1 MRDVIYTPH
10 RSRLMRVD
18 NVTNPLWSVT
28 FVYLFIILRSVTAV
42 KPFLLNTSSVYHKIR
57 KMKRLLLAFSLFFI
71 TPVSAA
77 EITSKIT
84 DSVQLGVQGAAVQS
98 TRIGASYSASG
109 TNVQATSFGGVGG
122 AGTYDIN
129 TSGQAFSF
137 SESFNAADSVVTDQT
152 VTNGVIGTPNL
163 YGDSV
168 TQLAG
173 DKGSLAGTLSPTGVP
188 TVTAGGAGTTATAQR
203 SIELS
208 VFK

>member
-1 MRDVIYTPH
+1 
-10 RSRLMRVD
+10 
-18 NVTNPLWSVT
+18 
-28 FVYLFIILRSVTAV
+28 
-42 KPFLLNTSSVYHKIR
+42 
-57 KMKRLLLAFSLFFI
+57 MKRLLLISSLFFI

-77 EITSKIT
+77 EITSRIT

-109 TNVQATSFGGVGG
+109 TNIKANTFGGVGG
-122 AGTYDIN
+122 AGSYDIN
-129 TSGQAFSF
+129 TAGQAFSF
-137 SESFNAADSVVTDQT
+137 SETSNVADTPVTTQT
-152 VTNGVIGTPNL
+152 VTNGVVGTPNL

-168 TQLAG
+168 TQVGG
-173 DKGSLAGTLSPTGVP
+173 DKGTLAGTLSPTGVS

>member
-1 MRDVIYTPH
+1 
-10 RSRLMRVD
+10 
-18 NVTNPLWSVT
+18 
-28 FVYLFIILRSVTAV
+28 
-42 KPFLLNTSSVYHKIR
+42 
-57 KMKRLLLAFSLFFI
+57 MKRLLLAFSLFFTI
-71 TPVSAA
+71 PVSAA
-77 EITSKIT
+77 EITSRIT
-84 DSVQLGVQGAAVQS
+84 DSVQLNVQGAAVQS

-109 TNVQATSFGGVGG
+109 TNISATSFGGTNG
-122 AGTYDIN
+122 AGTYNIN

-137 SESFNAADSVVTDQT
+137 SESFNAADSIVTTQS
-152 VTNGVIGTPNL
+152 VSAGAIASPNL

-188 TVTAGGAGTTATAQR
+188 TVTAGGPGTTATGQR

>member
-1 MRDVIYTPH
+1 MQVSSPYK
-10 RSRLMRVD
+10 
-18 NVTNPLWSVT
+18 
-28 FVYLFIILRSVTAV
+28 YLGLYSHLRT
-42 KPFLLNTSSVYHKIR
+42 
-57 KMKRLLLAFSLFFI
+57 MKRLLLISSLFFI

-84 DSVQLGVQGAAVQS
+84 DSVQLNVQGAAVQS
-98 TRIGASYSASG
+98 TRIGASYSVSG
-109 TNVQATSFGGVGG
+109 TNIQSSSFGGVGG

-137 SESFNAADSVVTDQT
+137 SESINAADTPVTTQSVSA
-152 VTNGVIGTPNL
+152 GVIASPNL

-173 DKGSLAGTLSPTGVP
+173 EKGSLAGTLSTTGVP
-188 TVTAGGAGTTATAQR
+188 TVTAGGPGTTATAQR

>member
-1 MRDVIYTPH
+1 
-10 RSRLMRVD
+10 
-18 NVTNPLWSVT
+18 
-28 FVYLFIILRSVTAV
+28 
-42 KPFLLNTSSVYHKIR
+42 
-57 KMKRLLLAFSLFFI
+57 MKRLLLAFSLFFI

-77 EITSKIT
+77 EITSRIT
-84 DSVQLGVQGAAVQS
+84 DSIQLGVQGAAVQS

-109 TNVQATSFGGVGG
+109 TNIQSTSFGGVGG
-122 AGTYDIN
+122 AGTYDVN
-129 TSGQAFSF
+129 TAGQAFSF
-137 SESFNAADSVVTDQT
+137 SETFNAADTPVTTQSV
-152 VTNGVIGTPNL
+152 NAGVIASPNL

>member
-1 MRDVIYTPH
+1 MQVSSPYK
-10 RSRLMRVD
+10 
-18 NVTNPLWSVT
+18 
-28 FVYLFIILRSVTAV
+28 YLGLYSHLRT
-42 KPFLLNTSSVYHKIR
+42 
-57 KMKRLLLAFSLFFI
+57 MKRLLLISSLFFI

-84 DSVQLGVQGAAVQS
+84 DSVQLNVQGAAVQS
-98 TRIGASYSASG
+98 TRIGASYSVSG
-109 TNVQATSFGGVGG
+109 TNIQSSSFGGVGG

-137 SESFNAADSVVTDQT
+137 SESINAADTPVTTQSVSA
-152 VTNGVIGTPNL
+152 GVIASPNL

-173 DKGSLAGTLSPTGVP
+173 DKGSLAGTLSTTGVP
-188 TVTAGGAGTTATAQR
+188 TVTAGGPGTTATAQR